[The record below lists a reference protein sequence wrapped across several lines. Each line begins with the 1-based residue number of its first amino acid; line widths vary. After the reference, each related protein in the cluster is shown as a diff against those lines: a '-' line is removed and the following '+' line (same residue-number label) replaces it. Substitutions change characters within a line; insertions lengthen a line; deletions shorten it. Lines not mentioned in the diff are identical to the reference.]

1 MLVDRQLSE
10 GTAFMANGYRIVS
23 ADGHNIEPPHIWEKY
38 LPRRFA
44 GHAPRLVKDP
54 KGGDAWEFIRGADP
68 MPIGLVTNA
77 GTWGRRYEE
86 NDWFGSTYDNI
97 RQGAFDGKARLEEQK
112 IDGVDAE
119 VIYPSQRTMAVFM
132 AQPDDELHL
141 AGVDAYNT
149 WLREEFCAADPR
161 RLIGLA
167 QMPAIGVEA
176 AVRAAETAKRQGFR
190 GIIITSY
197 PSGSPLISP
206 GDDGF
211 WEAVQDLDM
220 PVHIH
225 ARLTHA
231 GRHAAAAATARASLG
246 KVSLESMGGAVA
258 GVSDAVA
265 RMIYS
270 GVFDRFPKLRIVLAE
285 TGAGWLPHF
294 LEHMDDHWWRNRVWT
309 GSRLDLLP
317 SHYFARNFMC
327 TFIREPFAVLNR
339 HFIGVDNMMW
349 SNDYPHH
356 RHDWPYS
363 RRVIEES
370 FLNVPAGEKQ
380 KMICS
385 NAVGLYK
392 LGPLHNDSAGH

>member
-1 MLVDRQLSE
+1 MTRNYQ
-10 GTAFMANGYRIVS
+10 IIS

-38 LPRRFA
+38 LPKRFA
-44 GHAPRLVKDP
+44 EHAPRLVKDP
-54 KGGDAWEFIRGADP
+54 KGGDAWEFIRGAEP

-77 GTWGRRYEE
+77 GVWGRRYEE
-86 NDWFGSTYDNI
+86 NDWFGSSYENI
-97 RQGAFDGKARLEEQK
+97 RQGAFDGRARLDEQD

-132 AQPDDELHL
+132 AQPDDALHV
-141 AGVDAYNT
+141 AGVEAYNN
-149 WLREEFCAADPR
+149 WLLEEFCAADPE

-167 QMPAIGVEA
+167 QMPAIGVPAAIKAAEA
-176 AVRAAETAKRQGFR
+176 AKRSGFK
-190 GIIITSY
+190 GVIITSF
-197 PSGSPLISP
+197 PSGSALPLP
-206 GDDGF
+206 EDDGF
-211 WEAVQDLDM
+211 WEAVQEIAI

-231 GRHAAAAATARASLG
+231 GKQAAAAATARASMG
-246 KVSLESMGGAVA
+246 KISLQSMGGAVA
-258 GVSDAVA
+258 GISDAVA

-270 GVFDRFPKLRIVLAE
+270 EMFDRFPYLKIVLAE
-285 TGAGWLPHF
+285 TGVGWVPHF

-309 GSRLDLLP
+309 GSKLKMLP

-339 HFIGVDNMMW
+339 YSIGVDNMMW

-363 RRVIEES
+363 RRIIEES
-370 FLNVPAGEKQ
+370 FLNVPASEKE
-380 KMICS
+380 KIICG
-385 NAVGLYK
+385 NAVKLYK
-392 LGPLHNDSAGH
+392 LERLRNESASH